1 MILSKLGEHLGLAVT
16 VLSIISLHSFTFLL
30 QKMPRKKTSKATR
43 VNTLSPQKSIERV
56 NDTDLGNSS
65 PARGATP
72 QLDAPS
78 NKIDWKDEII
88 NYYRNKSIRAWVCR
102 LSVNTPLSP
111 VSGMV

>member
-1 MILSKLGEHLGLAVT
+1 MILSKLGEHLGLAVA

-30 QKMPRKKTSKATR
+30 QKMPRKKTK
-43 VNTLSPQKSIERV
+43 VNTFSPQKSIERV
-56 NDTDLGNSS
+56 HDTDSGNS
-65 PARGATP
+65 PPGRGTTP

-88 NYYRNKSIRAWVCR
+88 NYYRNESIRAWVCR